1 MSAWLV
7 YALVTT
13 LLWGVWGALAG
24 LPGEHGVPE
33 TLNYV
38 VWSLTMIPPAVFV
51 LRRSGEALKRDR
63 RSVMLGL
70 AIGLLGAGGQ
80 LILFYA
86 VRVGPPYLIFPII
99 SLSPALTIALS
110 MALLGERTGKMG
122 ALGIA
127 LALLSLPLFDYRSDE
142 GTTGYGLWFFLAL
155 GILAAWGV
163 QAYVIKLANQTMD
176 AASIFFYMMLS
187 GLMLVPVALAMT
199 DFSQP
204 INYGLDGPGLAA
216 AIQIL
221 NAIGALTLVFAFRYG
236 KAIIVAPLIN
246 AGAPL
251 LTAVLSML
259 LLSVVPGPDEAGG
272 NRAVPARR
280 PAARAAAR
288 IRGAG
293 RAAVKALLDIVA
305 RHKRGEATGIWSL
318 CSAHPAVIASAMK
331 EALRRRPVAARR
343 GDLEPGQPVRRLHGH
358 APRRLRALPAQ
369 HRGEARL
376 SRQRAS
382 GSAATISGPMPGA
395 ASRPRR
401 RWRKPPISSAI
412 TSPQASARFT
422 SIARWPARAIRIRCP
437 KKSSPRARRHSA
449 PARKR
454 AGARRAAR
462 RRFT

>member
-33 TLNYV
+33 TLNYA
-38 VWSLTMIPPAVFV
+38 VWALTMIPPAVFV
-51 LRRSGEALKRDR
+51 LRRSAEALKRDR
-63 RSVMLGL
+63 RSMMLGL

-122 ALGIA
+122 ALGIV
-127 LALLSLPLFDYRSDE
+127 LALLSLPLFDYRSDGE
-142 GTTGYGLWFFLAL
+142 TAGYGLWFILAL

-176 AASIFFYMMLS
+176 AASIFFYMCLS
-187 GLMLVPVALAMT
+187 GLLFVPVALAMT

-216 AIQIL
+216 LIQVL

-236 KAIIVAPLIN
+236 KAIIVSPLVN

-251 LTAVLSML
+251 LTAIISLVLAGA
-259 LLSVVPGPDEAGG
+259 VPGPTRIAGI
-272 NRAVPARR
+272 ALALF
-280 PAARAAAR
+280 AALML
-288 IRGAG
+288 
-293 RAAVKALLDIVA
+293 ALQPED
-305 RHKRGEATGIWSL
+305 
-318 CSAHPAVIASAMK
+318 SA
-331 EALRRRPVAARR
+331 
-343 GDLEPGQPVRRLHGH
+343 
-358 APRRLRALPAQ
+358 
-369 HRGEARL
+369 
-376 SRQRAS
+376 
-382 GSAATISGPMPGA
+382 
-395 ASRPRR
+395 
-401 RWRKPPISSAI
+401 
-412 TSPQASARFT
+412 
-422 SIARWPARAIRIRCP
+422 
-437 KKSSPRARRHSA
+437 
-449 PARKR
+449 
-454 AGARRAAR
+454 
-462 RRFT
+462 